1 MFQLPDIL
9 ARFVFGIAP
18 MLVYSCALGFGAFLT
33 GPVFGEEAIAER
45 EAKIKAVYLYQFI
58 RYVTWPESA
67 FQGEKAPLIV
77 GAVGNDPVNPFI
89 RRIAAQ
95 RDAGNRPLLF
105 LPVESVEQAKR
116 CHILF
121 VSDSVPV
128 DTSRVFVEAVKGR
141 PTLVVSEFAPNI
153 LPGRVITF
161 VIAGNNVR
169 LQLSMKSAA
178 SRGLKV
184 SSQLAKIATVID

>member
-1 MFQLPDIL
+1 MWQLPNIL
-9 ARFVFGIAP
+9 ARFAFGIAP
-18 MLVYSCALGFGAFLT
+18 MLIYACVLGCGTFLT
-33 GPVFGEEAIAER
+33 RPAFGEETFTQR

-67 FQGEKAPLIV
+67 FASEKAPLVV

-95 RDAGNRPLLF
+95 RDAGNRPLVF
-105 LPVESVEQAKR
+105 LPVESVEQAQK

-121 VSDSVPV
+121 LPDSVPV
-128 DTSRVFVEAVKGR
+128 NTSRELLQAVRGR
-141 PTLVVSEFAPNI
+141 PTLVVSEFAPNV
-153 LPGRVITF
+153 LPGGVVTF

-178 SRGLKV
+178 ARGLKV